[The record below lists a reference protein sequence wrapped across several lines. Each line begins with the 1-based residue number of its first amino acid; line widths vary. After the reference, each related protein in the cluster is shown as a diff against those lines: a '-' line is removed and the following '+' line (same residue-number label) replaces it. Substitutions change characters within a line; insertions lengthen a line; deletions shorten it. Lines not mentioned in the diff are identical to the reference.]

1 MEYNEFKDSILNEL
15 KDRLDE
21 ALDIQLREVTKNNG
35 VVLDGI
41 VIARKDAKI
50 APTFYINDLY
60 DMYEKG
66 KDYEDILDFLID
78 SYNEH
83 SSDFFFDPNEFE
95 DFGRMKNNI
104 MFKVINAKLNEDL
117 LKGIPHREF
126 LDLAICYYVYIKDQ
140 NFERGSILINNEHMK
155 LWGVDENS
163 LYEISRSNTKENLD
177 VDFMSMYDM
186 LCEIMSKRGEDE
198 EFIKEALKPM
208 DDKMYILTNKDRH
221 FGASCIV
228 YNDVFQEIAKEKESD
243 LIIIPSSVHELI
255 IILSEEDGRIDEFND
270 MVSEVNINHVLP
282 QEILSDHVY
291 IYDRLKDEIR
301 IC

>member
-1 MEYNEFKDSILNEL
+1 
-15 KDRLDE
+15 
-21 ALDIQLREVTKNNG
+21 
-35 VVLDGI
+35 
-41 VIARKDAKI
+41 
-50 APTFYINDLY
+50 
-60 DMYEKG
+60 
-66 KDYEDILDFLID
+66 
-78 SYNEH
+78 
-83 SSDFFFDPNEFE
+83 
-95 DFGRMKNNI
+95 
-104 MFKVINAKLNEDL
+104 
-117 LKGIPHREF
+117 
-126 LDLAICYYVYIKDQ
+126 
-140 NFERGSILINNEHMK
+140 
-155 LWGVDENS
+155 
-163 LYEISRSNTKENLD
+163 
-177 VDFMSMYDM
+177 MSMYDM

-228 YNDVFQEIAKEKESD
+228 YNDVFKEIAKEKESD

-270 MVSEVNINHVLP
+270 MVSEVNKNHVLP